1 MKKTLLELVTSILS
15 DMDSE
20 AVNSISDT
28 VEAQQIASVIEDTY
42 YNIIAARNIPEHQ
55 QLLKLTSLS
64 SSVRPTHF
72 QYPTNTR
79 DIVDLSYNIDTQG
92 GVNYQ
97 EIHFVEPLEF
107 LKRMPHNNPSNT
119 LIVPDANANTSLVVF
134 NDRMPTYY
142 TSFDDLHIVMNA
154 YDSSVESI
162 LQASKTRAYGTV
174 YPTFT
179 IADSF
184 VPDLDDTMMPFLLAE
199 AKSTCFSLFKSGS
212 DPKIEQAA
220 RRLKSYVQND
230 MYRTKR
236 PNVRN
241 HYGRN

>member
-1 MKKTLLELVTSILS
+1 MKKTLLEMVSSILS

-28 VEAQQIASVIEDTY
+28 VEAQQIASVIEDVY

-97 EIHFVEPLEF
+97 EIHFVEPLDF
-107 LKRMPHNNPSNT
+107 LKRMPYNNPDST
-119 LIVPDANANTSLVVF
+119 LVVPDATASTSLVIF
-134 NDRMPTYY
+134 KDRMPTYY

-154 YDSSVESI
+154 YDAAVEAI

-184 VPDLDDTMMPFLLAE
+184 TPDLDDTMLPYLLAE

-212 DPKIEQAA
+212 DPKVEQAA